1 MARKLSRGA
10 RGSDVS
16 ELQAGL
22 NFHIRRPAIPLVPD
36 GIFGPKTE
44 ARVREFQAKAKIG
57 IDGIAGKE
65 TFGQL
70 YRVADGVIE
79 VNLRSFRRAPI
90 SRGVF
95 ASPSFS
101 PGLVSQLGPTSPDF
115 IPPSRGF
122 PQARAVGSDGFE
134 FESKFTFS
142 PLDKEQPFK
151 LTLSQ
156 KLAWPVFLP
165 EPLELEVE
173 RGMTSDGKFSLD
185 GTIKVPFKLLETNR
199 LEIKPYFF
207 VGVGVK
213 QDGFSELNA
222 GAAANLRLKLFDF
235 NQRLSLAVEGD
246 GGVKY
251 NYDVPEAK
259 GGFKG
264 ILEGAVIL
272 EGRF

>member
-1 MARKLSRGA
+1 MARQLSRGS

-22 NFHIRRPAIPLVPD
+22 NFQIRHPAIPLIPD

-44 ARVREFQAKAKIG
+44 ARLREFQARARIS
-57 IDGIAGKE
+57 IDGIAGE
-65 TFGQL
+65 QTFGRL
-70 YRVADGVIE
+70 YQVADGLTE
-79 VNLRSFRRAPI
+79 VNLRARRRTPNT
-90 SRGVF
+90 RGVF
-95 ASPSFS
+95 ASPNFS
-101 PGLVSQLGPTSPDF
+101 PGLVSQLGPTNPDF
-115 IPPSRGF
+115 IPPSRGL
-122 PQARAVGSDGFE
+122 PQVRTVSSDGFE

-151 LTLSQ
+151 LTIRQ
-156 KLAWPVFLP
+156 KLVWPVFLP
-165 EPLELEVE
+165 APLELEVE
-173 RGMTSDGKFSLD
+173 RGMSNDGKFSLD
-185 GTIKVPFKLLETNR
+185 GKIKVPFKLLDTNR

-207 VGVGVK
+207 VGAGMK
-213 QDGFSELNA
+213 QDGFSDLNT

-235 NQRLSLAVEGD
+235 NQRLSLALEAD

-251 NYDVPEAK
+251 NYDVQEAK

-264 ILEGAVIL
+264 ILEGGVIL